1 MIATASAAAL
11 SLGAIGLAG
20 GFPPASAAT
29 GDESEAQARLIDGSL
44 LSSLDVT
51 LLDDLLAAVTTE
63 AGNPSDAGPNNGSVD
78 VGALA
83 DNLAVDVGSISL
95 PLIDDGAN
103 GGLLDLG
110 VGAGLGVL
118 NGYAAAPNGQE
129 AHAAS
134 GAVTGQGAIDV
145 GESGD
150 AMMARVDLTAL
161 LGQLGIDGLTD
172 TVVDDLS
179 IGLGALAT
187 TADQTA
193 PDAATSAYEIAGAE
207 LTLHSPAVAGLSDTV
222 TSVVDSAET
231 AVNGV
236 LGPDGTVQGALDAL
250 TLAPISIDLGIAKV
264 SVDLGSPDLNATV
277 DLGSV
282 VDDVLGQAL
291 TDADGIV
298 GIDLSTGTITV
309 NLAAL
314 HADGLNSLDP
324 NTNILQ
330 TGEIDRIT
338 TAIANAL
345 GDLTDNLDTAI
356 RDAVAGIDLT
366 ITLNPTVGGDVLLIT
381 IGGDVGISING
392 TVGDFLGLDGSA
404 EPVVDVTTTVEVCL
418 ILGACV
424 DLGKGLLETAL
435 EGTVST
441 LLSTVGTAL
450 EGVLDTAVGGLG
462 DTVGG
467 AVSGVL
473 TVLAPLDLVLE
484 QIVTLTVNAQPT
496 ELDPAQ
502 EGDLGADSFTVR
514 ALSIALLPGVLGGV
528 TLDLASSSVHT
539 TALAPVADVTITAPT
554 AGQAFTIA
562 PGETG
567 ADVTVSGTGEVGADV
582 TVTVGAD
589 EQATTVA
596 GDDTWSVTVTDLG
609 AGDHTA
615 TAAQDFDGAT
625 STASVDFVVEAPAD
639 ADSYEPAYAAT
650 DAVPNQPATS
660 AAPTFTDAGGAAT
673 TAPTGTSY
681 AIGPDAPT
689 GASVDPA
696 TGEVTWTPADSDAGT
711 TVTVPVVVSY
721 PDATTDAAGAPFTV
735 GDLAGAYNPAYATTA
750 AVPGAQAT
758 SDAPTFTDAAGAT
771 VTMPTDA
778 TFALDSAAPSGA
790 DIDGAT
796 GVVTWTPGI
805 EAANTIADIPVLVT
819 YADDSSDAVDA
830 PFEVGSVADALAP
843 AYAPTDAQPN
853 VEATSQEPT
862 FTDTTG
868 ATIDAPTGTTFALGA
883 SAPAGAEIDGSTGAI
898 TWTPGTDD
906 ANSVVNIPVVVTYPD
921 DSSDDAT
928 AAFNVGDV
936 LDSDAYT
943 PAYES
948 TPVIPGETATSEVP
962 TFTDLAGDEVSA
974 PAGTTFAAGTEAP
987 TGAVVNETTGAVTWT
1002 PSFDQ
1007 ANSTVSIPVVVT
1019 YPDATTD
1026 EATAPFEVGSIA
1038 DALTPA
1044 YTATDAIPGESV
1056 TSEVPTFTDNAG
1068 DDATAPDGTTFALG
1082 ADAPSGAAI
1091 DAGTGAVTWTPGA
1104 GDANSTVS
1112 IPVVVTY
1119 PDATTDEATAPF
1131 EVGSIAD
1138 ALNPA
1143 YTATAAVPGV
1153 EVTSEP
1159 PTFTDNA
1166 GDAADAPD
1174 GTTFALGAG
1183 APSGATIDTAT
1194 GAVTWTPAIA
1204 DAGSTVTI
1212 PVVVL
1217 YPDASSDEADAPFQV
1232 GDLAEAYTPAYA
1244 DTAAFPGVEVTT
1256 APPTFTDG
1264 KGETADAPEGT
1275 IFALGAD
1282 APAGATI
1289 DGSTGVI
1296 TWTPGAGD
1304 ANSTVDIPVV
1314 VTYPDDSTDDVN
1326 AAFVVGTIADDLTP
1340 AYGTTEATVDTPVT
1354 SDPPTFTGGDGPA
1367 EAPTGTTFAL
1377 GDDAPAGA
1385 SIDEET
1391 GAITWTPTQ
1400 ADSGTTVQIPV
1411 VVTYPDASSDTVE
1424 APFDVQVSNAD
1435 ASASAAAS
1443 ANADDDSNAAA
1454 QAAAQ
1459 AAATADADTTASAAA
1474 DASAESA
1481 AAVAANADAS
1491 SDASSDVSSDAN
1503 AAAAASSQ
1511 AAANADATSQA
1522 DANASAASSAAA
1534 DVNAA
1539 AASDASSEAAANADA
1554 SSAASA
1560 DASADA
1566 NADLNADAS
1575 ASAAASANAD
1585 DDSNAAAQAAAQA
1598 AATADADTTASA
1610 AADASAESAAAV
1622 AANADA
1628 SSDASSDVSS
1638 DANAAAAA
1646 SSQAAANADATSQA
1660 DANASAASSAAADV
1674 NAAAASDAS
1683 SEAAANAD
1691 ASSAASADASADANA
1706 DLNADASAAAEASA
1720 NVDAEASA
1728 NASAETEGTA
1738 DDQGAAA
1745 DAQGASAQSSAAA
1758 NGSGDGQLPDTG
1770 STLNLPAIL
1779 GAMLLALLG
1788 AGVLVANRKRG

>member
-1 MIATASAAAL
+1 MQHLGELPRNSARSRWRRPAVIATASAAAL

-193 PDAATSAYEIAGAE
+193 PDAATSDYEIAGAE

-222 TSVVDSAET
+222 TSVVDGAET

-345 GDLTDNLDTAI
+345 GDLTDNLDAAI

-366 ITLNPTVGGDVLLIT
+366 ITLNPTVGGNLALIT
-381 IGGDVGISING
+381 IAGDVGISIGG

-404 EPVVDVTTTVEVCL
+404 EPVVDVTTSVEVCL
-418 ILGACV
+418 IGGLVCA
-424 DLGKGLLETAL
+424 DLSPSLLETAL
-435 EGTVST
+435 EGTVTT
-441 LLSTVGTAL
+441 LLSTVGGAL

-473 TVLAPLDLVLE
+473 TVLAPLDQVLE

-514 ALSIALLPGVLGGV
+514 ALSIALLPGALGGV

-721 PDATTDAAGAPFTV
+721 PDATTDVAGAPFTV
-735 GDLAGAYNPAYATTA
+735 GDLAGAYDPAYATTA

-771 VTMPTDA
+771 VAMPSDA
-778 TFALDSAAPSGA
+778 TFALDSGAPSGA

-805 EAANTIADIPVLVT
+805 EVANTTVDIPVLVT

-1044 YTATDAIPGESV
+1044 YTATAAIPGESV
-1056 TSEVPTFTDNAG
+1056 TSDVPTFTDNAG

-1138 ALNPA
+1138 ALTPA

-1183 APSGATIDTAT
+1183 APSGATIDAAT

-1204 DAGSTVTI
+1204 DAGSTVAV

-1264 KGETADAPEGT
+1264 NGETAEAPEGT
-1275 IFALGAD
+1275 TFALGAD
-1282 APAGATI
+1282 APAGAEI
-1289 DGSTGVI
+1289 DGSTGAI

-1367 EAPTGTTFAL
+1367 EAPTGTTYAL

-1400 ADSGTTVQIPV
+1400 DDSGTTVQIPV
-1411 VVTYPDASSDTVE
+1411 VVTYPDASSDSVE

-1511 AAANADATSQA
+1511 AAANADASSQA

-1575 ASAAASANAD
+1575 ASAAAA
-1585 DDSNAAAQAAAQA
+1585 
-1598 AATADADTTASA
+1598 
-1610 AADASAESAAAV
+1610 
-1622 AANADA
+1622 
-1628 SSDASSDVSS
+1628 
-1638 DANAAAAA
+1638 
-1646 SSQAAANADATSQA
+1646 
-1660 DANASAASSAAADV
+1660 
-1674 NAAAASDAS
+1674 
-1683 SEAAANAD
+1683 
-1691 ASSAASADASADANA
+1691 
-1706 DLNADASAAAEASA
+1706 ASA